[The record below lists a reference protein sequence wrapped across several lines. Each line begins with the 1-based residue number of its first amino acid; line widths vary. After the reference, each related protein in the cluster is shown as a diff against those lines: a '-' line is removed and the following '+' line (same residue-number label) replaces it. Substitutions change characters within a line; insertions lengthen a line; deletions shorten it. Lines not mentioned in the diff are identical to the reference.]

1 MDGRNVY
8 RPTPHSCIKKTPAS
22 ARRVF
27 WRSAFANDRHA
38 FASGAGSP
46 VGTILLGWKLAAE
59 ARRTP
64 SDNGAVDAKTVR
76 SHLANCAR
84 PRWRRDQDFSSPLGR
99 GGRLSAQL
107 E

>member
-1 MDGRNVY
+1 MDVVRANPPNGRETI
-8 RPTPHSCIKKTPAS
+8 PGT
-22 ARRVF
+22 ARRRF
-27 WRSAFANDRHA
+27 WSCAFVDDRHA